1 MKTLLLIACMM
12 ASVVLIGC
20 NEQSSDKRV
29 KVQDKVKSD
38 NLGGNVI
45 TRPLILAGS
54 AMVGHGVEITDVKEM
69 RNSAGLLEVN
79 VKGYNRSYGTKKF
92 EYFMEWLDKDGSV
105 IESITNKWMPVS
117 AVARSN
123 FSFKTV
129 ATTPEAV
136 DFRMNTR
143 NNRKVK

>member
-1 MKTLLLIACMM
+1 MKTLLLIACMI
-12 ASVVLIGC
+12 ASFVLVGC
-20 NEQSSDKRV
+20 NEQSSDSRV
-29 KVQDKVKSD
+29 VVQDKVKSD
-38 NLGGNVI
+38 NLGGNAV
-45 TRPLILAGS
+45 TRPIVAAIS
-54 AMVGHGVEITDVKEM
+54 AVVGHGVEVKDVTVR
-69 RNSAGLLEVN
+69 RNDADLLEVN
-79 VKGYNRSYGTKKF
+79 VKGYNKAYSTKQF
-92 EYFMEWLDKDGSV
+92 EYFMEWLDKDGAV

-143 NNRKVK
+143 KNRKVK